1 MAGRVLIGDNGIW
14 TSRKL
19 ANLQPAWA
27 RPEYAWLYPI
37 AGPNSVFEYDPRAI
51 WARAYAFARPDKS
64 IEDVEALLAAFV
76 DAKLLF
82 TWEQDGKKWGY
93 WTGSE
98 KPGRR
103 PRASWMKRY
112 AERGLLDPD
121 PPEEEL
127 RKFLSRDECA
137 PSTPEACQ
145 LHAPDVQP
153 HATDLIGIGIGIGIG
168 SRLELKV
175 DKPLSAQ
182 KGCADSPKNSVL
194 EPNTSRAQTKHR
206 PGRTEGL
213 NPTDIAVA
221 LCQQN
226 GWSGRDVISALEVA
240 VSFKAEEMPEASLE
254 TVGEWLVKAYFDDKT
269 QNGKFAGGPKAY
281 FQEAKY
287 PHSRRK
293 PVNGS
298 VPAANDPV
306 AHALA
311 QMEGD

>member
-19 ANLQPAWA
+19 ANLQPEGA

-37 AGPNSVFEYDPRAI
+37 AGPNSVFECDARAI

-127 RKFLSRDECA
+127 RKFLAHSECA
-137 PSTPEACQ
+137 PSTPEVCQ
-145 LHAPDVQP
+145 QHAPDVQP
-153 HATDLIGIGIGIGIG
+153 HATDVIGIGIG
-168 SRLELKV
+168 SRLELEV

-182 KGCADSPKNSVL
+182 KARADHPKSVGGVTTHNHPDERGEGFNS
-194 EPNTSRAQTKHR
+194 
-206 PGRTEGL
+206 
-213 NPTDIAVA
+213 TDVA
-221 LCQQN
+221 HILCREN
-226 GWSGRDVISALEVA
+226 FWSGRLMIDALKSSVE
-240 VSFKAEEMPEASLE
+240 FKSTEMPECSLE
-254 TVGEWLVKAYFDDKT
+254 QVGEWLALSYITHKAEKGERAADPLK
-269 QNGKFAGGPKAY
+269 Y
-281 FQEAKY
+281 FQQAMY
-287 PHSRRK
+287 PHSSRK
-293 PVNGS
+293 PAGATHLSVND
-298 VPAANDPV
+298 PAAY
-306 AHALA
+306 ARAA
-311 QMEGD
+311 MEGD

>member
-64 IEDVEALLAAFV
+64 IEDVEALLAALV
-76 DAKLLF
+76 GAKLLF
-82 TWEQDGKKWGY
+82 TWVQDGKQWGY

-121 PPEEEL
+121 PPKEEL
-127 RKFLSRDECA
+127 ERFLARGERA
-137 PSTPEACQ
+137 PSTPEVCQ
-145 LHAPDVQP
+145 QHARDVQP
-153 HATDLIGIGIGIGIG
+153 HDTDVIGIGIG
-168 SRLELKV
+168 SRLELEV
-175 DKPLSAQ
+175 HKPLSAQ
-182 KGCADSPKNSVL
+182 KTHADHPKSSVQ
-194 EPNTSRAQTKHR
+194 PDTGRAKTKHR
-206 PGRTEGL
+206 PGRTEGF
-213 NPTDIAVA
+213 NPTEIAVT

-226 GWSGRDVISALEVA
+226 GWSGRDVISAFEVA
-240 VSFKAEEMPEASLE
+240 VSFKAQEMPESSLE
-254 TVGEWLVKAYFDDKT
+254 TVGEWLVRAYFDDKAL
-269 QNGKFAGGPKAY
+269 NGKYAGGPKAY

-298 VPAANDPV
+298 VPAAPPNDPV
-306 AHALA
+306 AYALS

>member
-19 ANLQPAWA
+19 ATLQPAWA

-64 IEDVEALLAAFV
+64 IEDVAALLAAFV

-127 RKFLSRDECA
+127 KRFLARGECA

-145 LHAPDVQP
+145 QHAPDVQP
-153 HATDLIGIGIGIGIG
+153 HTADVIGIGIG
-168 SRLELKV
+168 SRLELEV
-175 DKPLSAQ
+175 DKPLSGQKAHADHPKDVGGATTHNQPDERSGGFSSTDVAQ
-182 KGCADSPKNSVL
+182 IMCRENF
-194 EPNTSRAQTKHR
+194 
-206 PGRTEGL
+206 
-213 NPTDIAVA
+213 
-221 LCQQN
+221 
-226 GWSGRDVISALEVA
+226 WSGRLMLEA
-240 VSFKAEEMPEASLE
+240 VKASIEFKSQEMPECSTE
-254 TVGEWLVKAYFDDKT
+254 QVGEWLVKEFLAQKDSKGDRADDPL
-269 QNGKFAGGPKAY
+269 KF
-281 FQEAKY
+281 FQQAKY
-287 PHSRRK
+287 PRSKRK
-293 PVNGS
+293 PVGATPLLINN
-298 VPAANDPV
+298 PAAY
-306 AHALA
+306 A
-311 QMEGD
+311 QAAMEGD